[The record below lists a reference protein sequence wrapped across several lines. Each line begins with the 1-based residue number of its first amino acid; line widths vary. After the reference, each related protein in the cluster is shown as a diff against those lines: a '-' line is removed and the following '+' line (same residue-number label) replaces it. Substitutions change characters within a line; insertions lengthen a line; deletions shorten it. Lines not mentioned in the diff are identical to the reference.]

1 MSPAPRA
8 ATLAPMPA
16 VRFSAA
22 TVLFRTDARI
32 LARALGSLAAALREA
47 RAEGLIESAQVL
59 IVSNDDAPLAPDVR
73 AVLSAW
79 PEEAGTLELIEGQ
92 GNVGY
97 GRANNLALARAASDV
112 HLVMNPDVEL
122 DRGALAA
129 ALRALQQHP
138 GVGLVAPAVRG
149 EDGAVQYLCKRYP
162 SLWVLF
168 LRGFAPGAWQR
179 RFARHIAHYEM
190 RDVIG
195 DRYLE
200 GVPLASGCF
209 MVARTPLLTRVG
221 GFDPRFFMYFEDYDL
236 TLRLAREA
244 AVAYVP
250 ESRIVHLGGAAS
262 RKGWRHVAWFM
273 GSAWRFF
280 SRHGWKLV

>member
-1 MSPAPRA
+1 
-8 ATLAPMPA
+8 MPA

-22 TVLFRTDARI
+22 TVLFRTDAQV
-32 LARALGSLAAALREA
+32 LARALASLAAALRHA
-47 RAEGLIESAQVL
+47 RAEGLVGSARLLV
-59 IVSNDDAPLAPDVR
+59 VANDAAPLQPAVR
-73 AVLSAW
+73 AALAAW
-79 PEEAGTLELIEGQ
+79 PPEAGTLELIEGH
-92 GNVGY
+92 GNIGY
-97 GRANNLALARAASDV
+97 GRANNLALARADSDI

-122 DRGALAA
+122 EREALAA
-129 ALRALQQHP
+129 ALRTLEGHP

-162 SLWVLF
+162 SVWVLF
-168 LRGFAPGAWQR
+168 LRGFAPRSLRR
-179 RFARHIAHYEM
+179 RFARHIAEYEM

-195 DRYLE
+195 DRYVE

-209 MVARTPLLTRVG
+209 MVARTPLLTKVG

-236 TLRLAREA
+236 SLRLAREA

-262 RKGWRHVAWFM
+262 SKGWRHVAWFV